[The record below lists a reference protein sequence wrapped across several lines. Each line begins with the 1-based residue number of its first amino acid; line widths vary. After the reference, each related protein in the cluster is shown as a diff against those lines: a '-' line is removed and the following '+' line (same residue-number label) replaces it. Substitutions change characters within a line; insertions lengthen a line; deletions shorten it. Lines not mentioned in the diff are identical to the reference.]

1 MPKKQPLGADAK
13 PPIRKVYQLKVSLR
27 GISPMIWRRLLVSS
41 TTTIAHL
48 HAILQVAM
56 GWEDV
61 HLHRFRLHGKD
72 YGISREG
79 GLCFD
84 DDPAQ
89 MTLADFK
96 LRTGERF
103 TYEYDMGDGWLHDLL
118 LEQVLP
124 ADPRKTYPVCTAR
137 AGACP
142 PEDCGGPEG
151 YQALLDARSS
161 FAAYAEAH
169 EDVLLVA
176 ERLLLFYEGGPRPT
190 VDDREFMDALD
201 RMRERLDAAPI
212 AFDRRAV
219 NTALR
224 QMSKETP

>member
-1 MPKKQPLGADAK
+1 MPRKQQPIGADITQAA
-13 PPIRKVYQLKVSLR
+13 RVYQLKVSLR
-27 GISPMIWRRLLVSS
+27 AISPLIWRRLLVES
-41 TTTIAHL
+41 TTTIAQL

-56 GWEDV
+56 GWEDL

-79 GLCFD
+79 GLSFE
-84 DDPAQ
+84 DDPSQ
-89 MTLADFK
+89 VTLADLK
-96 LRTGERF
+96 LRAGERF
-103 TYEYDMGDGWLHDLL
+103 TYEYDMGDGWLHDLV

-124 ADPRKTYPVCTAR
+124 GELRKTYPVCTAG
-137 AGACP
+137 AGDCP

-151 YQALLDARSS
+151 YQALIEARSS
-161 FAAYAEAH
+161 FTAFEEAR

-176 ERLLLFYEGGPRPT
+176 ERLLEFYQGGPRPT
-190 VDDREFMDALD
+190 VDDLEFMDALE

-219 NTALR
+219 NAALR
-224 QMSKETP
+224 KMSKEV